1 MAGRGDACLMEGG
14 LDMGYSGKAIERMRA
29 DARQDNKQER
39 RHRFA
44 LTSNDER
51 TTVSR
56 SLIYDKP
63 RDCSDDDS
71 SRRGAGA
78 SARIKEKRGRERRG
92 CSRPLIPEGAGWGT
106 LRPVPEAYSWGGK
119 ASG

>member
-78 SARIKEKRGRERRG
+78 SKRIKEKM
-92 CSRPLIPEGAGWGT
+92 GAGEKGMS
-106 LRPVPEAYSWGGK
+106 PPPYSGGSWLGD
-119 ASG
+119 APSGPRSL